1 MSCPTSRCL
10 SRPEP
15 ALNAPG
21 VARCSR
27 RRWASMRSLH
37 ADRVESRRGL
47 RAAAVSTCRRRAASS
62 AAAMF
67 CNDWRPAGGPSWP
80 PSGTSCRPPA
90 GSRRAPDAPDPA
102 VWRRHRRPVV
112 VTGPTPA
119 WTWIG
124 EGHSGL
130 VAGGAL
136 RLATRIRIQAQRGPS
151 ASSRSGSGCRCTMR
165 SVGVSGGEH
174 RHAPACAVD
183 GCGSDASSAAA
194 RAAKRANG
202 ASREPSLPPRAAL
215 VRCPAFCEHAVV
227 VTPPRQPVRP
237 DHRRGCACQ
246 RIFVGWCTCR
256 SGPDRSGS

>member
-1 MSCPTSRCL
+1 VGL
-10 SRPEP
+10 DEEP
-15 ALNAPG
+15 ARRP
-21 VARCSR
+21 SR
-27 RRWASMRSLH
+27 A
-37 ADRVESRRGL
+37 RRGL
-47 RAAAVSTCRRRAASS
+47 RAVTVSTCRRRAASWV
-62 AAAMF
+62 AAMF

-183 GCGSDASSAAA
+183 GW
-194 RAAKRANG
+194 KRCLFRCREG
-202 ASREPSLPPRAAL
+202 GTASRWRITRALVASTSCAGPMPSLLRARRGRHSPTSTGTTRPPPRCA
-215 VRCPAFCEHAVV
+215 
-227 VTPPRQPVRP
+227 
-237 DHRRGCACQ
+237 HRRP
-246 RIFVGWCTCR
+246 FVGWCTCG
-256 SGPDRSGS
+256 SGPDRSRS